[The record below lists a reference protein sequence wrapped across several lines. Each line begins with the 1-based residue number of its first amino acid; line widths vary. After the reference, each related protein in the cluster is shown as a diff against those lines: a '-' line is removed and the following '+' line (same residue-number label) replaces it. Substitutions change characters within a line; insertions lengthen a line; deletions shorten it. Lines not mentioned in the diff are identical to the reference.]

1 MTHEY
6 GEPISS
12 AALEAAADQVIELRK
27 LAPEQSLDSRIEAA
41 VHQCLCACV
50 VDIEDRLEE
59 ICSGLHQAVSQEVR
73 LLVERRLS
81 REPRINRATDAVDE
95 ASDESFPASDP
106 PAWIWR
112 RPGD

>member
-6 GEPISS
+6 GDPISS
-12 AALEAAADQVIELRK
+12 EALEAAANLAIELWN
-27 LAPEQSLDSRIEAA
+27 LMPEKPFESHIEAA

-50 VDIEDRLEE
+50 IDIEDWIEKTR
-59 ICSGLHQAVSQEVR
+59 SGLHEAVSQEVR

-81 REPRINRATDAVDE
+81 REPRIDRAMDAVDE